1 MAKIRITLLSDTCIS
16 DGERYN
22 SYIDTDI
29 CYDSYGLPYIPAKR
43 IKGCLRET
51 AMELNDM
58 GEKIN
63 IDCLFGKTDSII
75 AGVSFGNGKLIDEA
89 DYMEDIN
96 KIMNTDSP
104 SIIHEQNVLD
114 HFTYIRTQTAI
125 NANGAAE
132 DNSLR
137 SIRVLKK
144 GLVFIAKVECSKDN
158 EQDLEKCCKVWRHV
172 GYNRTRGLGEIKVSL
187 ITEAQACEKQKYE
200 VHNRNPEIIEQEA
213 VSNKN
218 VTMKYWIELKSPV
231 LFRGS
236 GNGLIHNQDYIE
248 GGKLLGYIA
257 GQLGN
262 IAYGQF
268 MKKGNFQISN
278 AYLSED
284 EERYTPIPASYYHD
298 KDDFPDFIIKDRV
311 HEDSQSDSAQVLP
324 MAGGYM
330 HSYEEGIKYL
340 IPESEIKYHHSRSED
355 KGVGRTRLNENGA
368 ELYQLSALCKGQ
380 KFCGFLRGSHSQIM
394 EVKQMMERKPYFR
407 MGNNRTA
414 EYGEVRITFDKNIEG
429 PSVFHESKRFV
440 LKCNAPLILYNDDGM
455 YTTSI
460 AEIKATVARK
470 LKLDPQMIKVEKSF
484 VNYTTIGGY
493 NATWKMDKPWIQVVD
508 KGSVFVFKTDIPVDI
523 GILKNDFLGE
533 RTSQGFGECEAYD
546 IPENYHQK
554 VKKDLERK
562 SGGSDLFKIDLE
574 QMKSSLI
581 KDILTRQV
589 KIKIETIAI
598 NCTKEHEKSLQKK
611 SSNAAIAK
619 LLLVIKE
626 HTHKQEILEEVEAWE
641 DENKKDIAISWL
653 NSMKD
658 YKCKEP
664 EEWTSIEKLYSK
676 INMSEDDAYHCYIK
690 AFMLQL
696 KNLNESKKKQQGE

>member
-22 SYIDTDI
+22 SFIDTDI
-29 CYDSYGLPYIPAKR
+29 CYDRYGLPYIPAKR
-43 IKGCLRET
+43 IKGCLREI
-51 AMELNDM
+51 AMEVNDM
-58 GEKIN
+58 GGKID
-63 IDCLFGKTDSII
+63 IDSLFGRTDSRT
-75 AGVSFGNGKLIDEA
+75 AGVSFGNGKLMDEA

-96 KIMNTDSP
+96 IIMNADSP
-104 SIIHEQNVLD
+104 SIVHEQNVLD
-114 HFTYIRTQTAI
+114 NFTYIRTQTAI

-144 GLVFIAKVECSKDN
+144 GLVFIAKVECSKN
-158 EQDLEKCCKVWRHV
+158 MEKDLEKCCKVWRHM
-172 GYNRTRGLGEIKVSL
+172 GYNRSRGLGEIKVSL
-187 ITEAQACEKQKYE
+187 ITDSQACDKQKYE
-200 VHNRNPEIIEQEA
+200 VQNRISEIIEQEE
-213 VSNKN
+213 VSNISG
-218 VTMKYWIELKSPV
+218 TMKYWIELRSPV
-231 LFRGS
+231 LFKGS

-262 IAYGQF
+262 MAYDQF
-268 MKKGNFQISN
+268 MKKGDFQISN
-278 AYLSED
+278 AYLSEG
-284 EERYTPIPASYYHD
+284 EERYTPIPVSYYHD
-298 KDDFPDFIIKDRV
+298 KDDFPEFIIKDRV
-311 HEDSQSDSAQVLP
+311 HEDSKWDSAQVMP

-330 HSYEEGIKYL
+330 RSYEDGIKYM

-380 KFCGFLRGSHSQIM
+380 KFCGFLRGSHNQIM
-394 EVKQMMERKPYFR
+394 EVKQLMERKPYFR
-407 MGNNRTA
+407 MGNNRSA
-414 EYGEVRITFDKNIEG
+414 EYGEVKISFDKNIEG
-429 PSVFHESKRFV
+429 PSVFHETKRFI

-460 AEIKATVARK
+460 AEIKSTVARK
-470 LKLDPQMIKVEKSF
+470 LKLDPQKIRVEKSF

-493 NATWKMDKPWIQVVD
+493 NATWKMDKPWIQAVD
-508 KGSVFVFKTDIPVDI
+508 KGSVFKFKTDIPVDI

-546 IPENYHQK
+546 IPKAYCQI
-554 VKKDLERK
+554 VKKDLQRK
-562 SGGSDLFKIDLE
+562 SSCPDLFEIDLN
-574 QMKSSLI
+574 QMKTSLL

-598 NCTKEHEKSLQKK
+598 KCTKKHEKSLEKK
-611 SSNAAIAK
+611 SSNAVLAK
-619 LLLVIKE
+619 LLLIIKE
-626 HTHKQEILEEVEAWE
+626 REHEQDILEEVKEWG
-641 DENKKDIAISWL
+641 DENKKDIANSWL
-653 NSMKD
+653 NKPD
-658 YKCKEP
+658 
-664 EEWTSIEKLYSK
+664 EWTNIEKLYSK